1 MPIVNTK
8 IKCPRCEKLTPK
20 KTILANN
27 GRCPNCGYLIATP
40 ILSFQKKETN
50 QQ

>member
-20 KTILANN
+20 KIILANN
-27 GRCPNCGYLIATP
+27 GRCPNCGYLIAKP
-40 ILSFQKKETN
+40 LSIQTKNTT
-50 QQ
+50 Q